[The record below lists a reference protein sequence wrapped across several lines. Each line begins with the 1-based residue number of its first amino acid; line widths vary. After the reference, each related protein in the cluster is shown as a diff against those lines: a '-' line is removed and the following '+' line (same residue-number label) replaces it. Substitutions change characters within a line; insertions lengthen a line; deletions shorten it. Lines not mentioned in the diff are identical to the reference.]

1 LHHWQQPKQPT
12 AAALAA
18 AAEAAAAEAAAA
30 EAAAA
35 EAAAEALAELRAAE
49 ALEAA
54 ALDSISVSTTARTH
68 LTMAPDVTTC
78 VTPLKVF
85 SPRIRSTLPA
95 LGSTTTN
102 RVPIDGAGL

>member
-12 AAALAA
+12 AAALATA
-18 AAEAAAAEAAAA
+18 ALAVAAEAAAAEAAAA
-30 EAAAA
+30 EA
-35 EAAAEALAELRAAE
+35 EAAAELRAAE
-49 ALEAA
+49 ALEAE
-54 ALDSISVSTTARTH
+54 ALASISVFTTAQTP
-68 LTMAPDVTTC
+68 LMLAPDVSTC
-78 VTPLKVF
+78 AMLQQDF